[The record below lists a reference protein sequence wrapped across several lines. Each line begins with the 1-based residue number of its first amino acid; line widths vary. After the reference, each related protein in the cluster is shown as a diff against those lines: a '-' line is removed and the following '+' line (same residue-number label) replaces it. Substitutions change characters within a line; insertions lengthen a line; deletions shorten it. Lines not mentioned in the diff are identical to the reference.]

1 MQERSYLAFD
11 LGAESGR
18 AILGRMRDQTLL
30 LEEKARFA
38 NGMVYLLGHWRWNI
52 FRLFEDILQ
61 ALTLSIGGAASPPE
75 SLGVDTWGVDFGL
88 LGPGGSFLDLPVAYR
103 DPRTEG
109 IMDEV
114 FRRIPRERIYGL
126 TGIQFLPFNTLFQLY
141 ALRLSG
147 SPLLGMAQDLLFMP
161 DLFVYMLTGK
171 RSTEFTYATT
181 SQLYN
186 PVTGDWETELLDLL
200 ELSPSLMQPVVPPGT
215 VVGTLLPDL
224 ARLTGLGEI
233 PAVAVAT
240 HDTASAVAAVP
251 AEGTGWAYIS
261 SGTWS
266 LLGIEVEKP
275 IIDPRALA
283 LNFTNEGGAG
293 GCFRLLKNICGLW
306 LLQACRLS
314 WQKDRPYSYEELVRA
329 AEEAPAFRSL
339 VDPDAE
345 AFLNPDDMPEAIR
358 ESCRRSR
365 QPVPD
370 SVAAVTRCILESLA
384 LKYRHVLDQMRTVAP
399 EPITRLYVI
408 GGGSRNAVLNQFT
421 ANATGLPVSAG
432 PAEATAVGNILI
444 QAQCL
449 GEVSGISEL
458 RGIVRRSF
466 TLDLFEPQDVRE
478 WDQAYAR
485 FQDLLEGG

>member
-1 MQERSYLAFD
+1 MQERSFLAFD

-18 AILGRMRDQTLL
+18 ATLGRLRDQTLI

-38 NGMVYLLGHWRWNI
+38 NGMVHLLGHWRWNI
-52 FRLFEDILQ
+52 FRLFEDIHQ
-61 ALTLSIGGAASPPE
+61 ALRLSVGGGASPPE
-75 SLGVDTWGVDFGL
+75 SLGVDTWGVDFGF

-109 IMDEV
+109 VMDKV
-114 FRRIPRERIYGL
+114 FRRIPRERIYSL
-126 TGIQFLPFNTLFQLY
+126 TGIQFLPFNSLFQLY

-147 SPLLGMAQDLLFMP
+147 SPLLGIARDLLFMP
-161 DLFVYMLTGK
+161 DLFTYMLTGK
-171 RSTEFTYATT
+171 RSTEFTSATT

-186 PVTGDWETELLDLL
+186 PVTGDWEPELLDLL

-215 VVGTLLPDL
+215 VVGTLLPEL
-224 ARLTGLGEI
+224 ARSTGLGEI
-233 PAVAVAT
+233 PTVAVAT

-251 AEGTGWAYIS
+251 AQGKEWAYIS

-266 LLGIEVEKP
+266 LMGIEVEKP
-275 IIDPRALA
+275 IIEPRSLE

-293 GCFRLLKNICGLW
+293 GRFRFLKNICGLW
-306 LLQACRLS
+306 LLQACRRT
-314 WQKDRPYSYEELVRA
+314 WQRDHPCSYEDLVLA

-345 AFLNPDDMPEAIR
+345 AFLNPDDMPGAIR
-358 ESCRRSR
+358 EACRRSR

-370 SVAAVTRCILESLA
+370 SAAAVTRCILESLA
-384 LKYRHVLDQMRTVAP
+384 LKYRQVLHQLRTVAP
-399 EPITRLYVI
+399 EPITQLYII

-432 PAEATAVGNILI
+432 PAEATTAGNILM

-449 GEVSGISEL
+449 GAVSGISEI
-458 RGIVRRSF
+458 RRIVRHSF
-466 TLDLFEPQDVRE
+466 SLDRFEPRDVRE
-478 WDQAYAR
+478 WDQVYAR
-485 FQDLLEGG
+485 FQDLLEEG